1 VASFD
6 AAFHNPP
13 VPLTIFQICRQRTCG
28 RLAAAFMTHY
38 LVQPAACAAGVIR
51 VPGDKSISH
60 RALMLGGIADGVTE
74 VRGFLES
81 EDCLATMRAMRA
93 LGVQVEQP
101 APREVRVHGVG
112 MKGLKAAGQA
122 LDMGNSGTAMR
133 LMTGLLAGQGF
144 DSELIGDASL
154 MKRPMERAATP
165 LRQMGARIETLSGK
179 PPVRIQ
185 GGARLE
191 GIHYELPVA
200 SAQVKS
206 AVLLAGL
213 YAAGP
218 TTVVEPAVTRDHTER
233 MLLSF
238 GCSIEAGH
246 GQVRLNPPAHLNAT
260 SLEVPGD
267 FSSAAFFMVA
277 GSISP
282 APAQAQAPLTIVGVG
297 ANPTRTGL
305 LDILAL
311 MGADLRLVNHRSA
324 GAEPVADVEVRP
336 ARLKGI
342 HVPEHLVPLAI
353 DEFPVLFV
361 AAACAEGETIVTGAE
376 ELRVK
381 ESDRI
386 AVMAEGL
393 KAMGVTCEVL
403 PDGIR
408 IQGRPERFV
417 FSGGTVDSHGD
428 HRIAMA
434 FSVASLR
441 ASAPIEILDVANV
454 ATSFPDFPGVA
465 RAAGLSVQAHA

>member
-1 VASFD
+1 MS
-6 AAFHNPP
+6 
-13 VPLTIFQICRQRTCG
+13 
-28 RLAAAFMTHY
+28 HY
-38 LVQPAACAAGVIR
+38 VVQPVAGVTGAVR

-60 RALMLGGIADGVTE
+60 RALMLGGIAEGITE

-81 EDCLATMRAMRA
+81 EDCLATMKAMRA
-93 LGVQVEQP
+93 LGVRVEQTG
-101 APREVRVHGVG
+101 PREVRVHGVG
-112 MKGLKAAGQA
+112 LRGLKAAEQA

-144 DSELIGDASL
+144 DSELIGDSSL

-165 LRQMGARIETLSGK
+165 LRQMGASIETASGK
-179 PPVRIQ
+179 PPVRIKS
-185 GGARLE
+185 GVKLS
-191 GIHYELPVA
+191 GIRYELPVA

-213 YAAGP
+213 YANGP
-218 TTVVEPAVTRDHTER
+218 TTVIEPAVTRDHTER

-238 GCSIEAGH
+238 GCQIDAAH
-246 GQVRLNPPAHLNAT
+246 GEVQLTPPQRLQSC

-267 FSSAAFFMVA
+267 FSSSAFFLVA
-277 GSISP
+277 GSISSGP
-282 APAQAQAPLTIVGVG
+282 GLTITGVGV
-297 ANPTRTGL
+297 NPTRTGL

-324 GAEPVADVEVRP
+324 GAEPVADIEVRP

-342 HVPEHLVPLAI
+342 RVPEHLVPLSI

-361 AAACAEGETIVTGAE
+361 AAACADGETLVTGAE

-393 KAMGVTCEVL
+393 KAMGVECEVL
-403 PDGIR
+403 ADGIR
-408 IQGRPERFV
+408 IQGRGAGKASAV
-417 FSGGTVDSHGD
+417 FSGGTIDSHGD
-428 HRIAMA
+428 HRIAMSFA
-434 FSVASLR
+434 VASIR
-441 ASAPIEILDVANV
+441 AQAPIQIRDVANV
-454 ATSFPDFPGVA
+454 ATSFPDFPGIA
-465 RAAGLSVQAHA
+465 RAAGLDLQAHP